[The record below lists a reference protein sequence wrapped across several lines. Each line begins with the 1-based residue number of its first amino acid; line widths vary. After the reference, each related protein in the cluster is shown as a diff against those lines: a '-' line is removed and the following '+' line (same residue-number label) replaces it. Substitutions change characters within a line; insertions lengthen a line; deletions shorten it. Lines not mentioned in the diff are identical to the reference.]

1 MLIFGKNWDLSLPTT
16 FHLKL
21 LLLLAQKHIKAKLLM
36 WQMCLWSEEI
46 FQVINWLKVNFWTNN
61 HLEWLELSTVKDI
74 ILETWKTIWEVD
86 KVNWLTQRDLMKDIG
101 WITRNKVLES
111 SLMITKQ
118 LSVATGTPTFSG
130 TQKIGII

>member
-1 MLIFGKNWDLSLPTT
+1 LLIFGKNWDLSLPTT

-21 LLLLAQKHIKAKLLM
+21 LLLLTQKLIKAKLLM